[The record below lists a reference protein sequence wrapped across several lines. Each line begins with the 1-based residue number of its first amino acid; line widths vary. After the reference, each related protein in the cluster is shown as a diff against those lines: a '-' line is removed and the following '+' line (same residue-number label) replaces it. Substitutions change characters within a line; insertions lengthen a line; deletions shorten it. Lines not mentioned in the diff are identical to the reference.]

1 LLTSPQAY
9 VRGERFNQPIFGCNN
24 LSGSV
29 FSVGEEGGPAGSLPP
44 HTFKIYFREVRGAV
58 QALYAAYFIANTKRC
73 VQGGCGTLLPLFF
86 NALQQ
91 AREAAQSPLV
101 APRGAMLE
109 MRDLRTSAYLDPNDP
124 TLLYVPEDTEGS
136 DVTAP
141 DAYPHA
147 THA

>member
-1 LLTSPQAY
+1 MIPSASERRAFTLVELL
-9 VRGERFNQPIFGCNN
+9 
-24 LSGSV
+24 SV
-29 FSVGEEGGPAGSLPP
+29 IAIVAA
-44 HTFKIYFREVRGAV
+44 IV
-58 QALYAAYFIANTKRC
+58 AL
-73 VQGGCGTLLPLFF
+73 LLP
-86 NALQQ
+86 AVQQ